1 MILAQACDRCHGRTS
16 EEADPGD
23 LRFLTIS
30 LSLSDMSQVIYA
42 RVPDALKEAVDAYA
56 EERGVTLT
64 SAVVDLL
71 GRGMAAAS
79 DERSVA
85 DLETKL
91 AKTTVE
97 KAKVESKL
105 ETAMNE
111 LGGLR
116 AFAERAAQ
124 EIGKCPK
131 CGEPITGYDLL
142 ARGQCRHCETS
153 WETCSCHTRQSHSLT
168 SGRLDSFSVH

>member
-1 MILAQACDRCHGRTS
+1 
-16 EEADPGD
+16 
-23 LRFLTIS
+23 
-30 LSLSDMSQVIYA
+30 MSQVIYA
-42 RVPDALKEAVDAYA
+42 RVPDTLKEAADAYA

-142 ARGQCRHCETS
+142 ARGQCRHCDNKLGNLLVP
-153 WETCSCHTRQSHSLT
+153 HTAKPLFDEREIGLLL
-168 SGRLDSFSVH
+168 GALGVVLVGAAIIAK